1 MPYTAS
7 SKTISFT
14 VTTAP
19 APAPAPPACPEG
31 SECLEVGE
39 CIRSGGECVENTYGC
54 GGVTGNCCCRIPP
67 EKKPPAPPPEE
78 VRIPTLAIIIAGVAV
93 TGIVGLAL
101 WRFLRGGR

>member
-19 APAPAPPACPEG
+19 APPACPEG
-31 SECLEVGE
+31 SECLEVDE
-39 CIRSGGECVENTYGC
+39 CIRSGGECIENTYGC

-67 EKKPPAPPPEE
+67 EKKPPPEE
-78 VRIPTLAIIIAGVAV
+78 VRIPALAIIIVGVAV
-93 TGIVGLAL
+93 AGIVGLVM